1 MKKAALIVFLVST
14 LGFFALVASQD
25 NKPQKE
31 TPFTPSMQEFA
42 KNFKGAG
49 EGVDGAGAEK
59 PYSIE
64 ESLRHFQVVTGLEM
78 AAVASEPIIRQPL
91 NIQFDERGR
100 LWVVQYLQYPFPA
113 GLKVVKYDR
122 YLRAVFDK
130 VPPPPPH
137 HDRGADKITILEDK
151 DGDGKFE
158 SHKDFLTGLNMV
170 SSVAVGRAGVWVLNP
185 PYLLFYA
192 DRNRDDVPD
201 GDPEVHLSGFGLED
215 THAVANS
222 LHWGP
227 DGWLYGTQG
236 STTTADVKGVKFLG
250 QAIWRYYP
258 ETRQFE
264 LFAEGG
270 GNTWSVEFDS
280 KGRLFSGTNYGST
293 RGLHYAQ
300 GGYYIKGF
308 SKHGPLT
315 NPFAFGYLQH
325 MAHSGYQPRFS
336 SILMIN
342 EGGAL
347 PGYEGQIISGMSLT
361 RRVQASRILP
371 DTSTFKTVDSEAVV
385 LTDNRWFRPVDI
397 KLGPDGT
404 VYIADWHDI
413 RLSHLSPEDNW
424 DKAGGRIYR
433 LQAQG
438 AVPVKP
444 FDLGKLSSAELIA
457 TLSHKNK
464 WFRGEAR
471 RVLADRR
478 DQSVVPGLHQMVRQN
493 SGQLALE
500 ALWALYVSG
509 GFSEPFASELLNH
522 PDQYVRCWT
531 VRLLGDS
538 RKVSPA
544 VQAKLVSMAHTEMN
558 PEVRSQLASTCKR
571 LPARDAFPIIRGLL
585 LRADD
590 ANDLHIPLLL
600 WWAIEDKAASDRD
613 LVLALLKESA
623 VWKAPIFRQHIAS
636 RIGQRYA
643 AERGESHYTF
653 SGDYL
658 GVYSEWKTKFDPKVA
673 HRNLETCARLLELAL
688 ADADAEILAKGMD
701 DGLQGET
708 LKTVPTALEKQIS
721 RLLAQPVG
729 SAVLSL
735 ALRTGNRTV
744 AEAAVQQLSDESVA
758 EGDRKRLMAA
768 LADCQIPSAVP
779 AFLDVLAK
787 TSSQSLK
794 VRVLEALR
802 QFEDP
807 EIAKR
812 IVELYAKMDTP
823 VRSAALDTLISRTEW
838 ARLLLESVDR
848 GLVNPQ
854 DVPQPR
860 LVSMRNF
867 GDSRING
874 LIAKHWKNK
883 TEARAP
889 GIVEQAFV
897 KQGEKTYNQVCGY
910 CHLGNGEGM
919 QASLVNSKWVL
930 GREPVLASIVLHGKV
945 GKEMTMP
952 PMEAQLNDEQ
962 IATVLTYIRQNW
974 GNRAPAVDV
983 ETVSQVRQAT
993 RDRVKPWTDEELL
1006 KPLKK

>member
-1 MKKAALIVFLVST
+1 MKKGALIIFLVLT
-14 LGFFALVASQD
+14 LEFVTLVASQD
-25 NKPQKE
+25 PKPQKE
-31 TPFTPSMQEFA
+31 SPFTPSIQEFT
-42 KNFKGAG
+42 KGFKGAG
-49 EGVDGAGAEK
+49 EGVDGAGDEK
-59 PYSIE
+59 PYSLE
-64 ESLRHFQVVTGLEM
+64 ESLRHFQLVSGLEM
-78 AAVASEPIIRQPL
+78 AAVAGEPIIRQPL
-91 NIQFDERGR
+91 NLHFDERGR

-113 GLKVVKYDR
+113 GLKIVKYDR

-130 VPPPPPH
+130 VPPAPPH
-137 HDRGADKITILEDK
+137 HDRGDDKITILEDK

-170 SSVAVGRAGVWVLNP
+170 SSVAVGRGGVWVLNP
-185 PYLLFYA
+185 PYLLFYP

-270 GNTWSVEFDS
+270 GNTWSLEFDS

-315 NPFAFGYLQH
+315 NPFALGYFQH
-325 MAHSGYQPRFS
+325 MAHSGYEPRFS
-336 SILMIN
+336 SILMIY

-371 DTSTFKTVDSEAVV
+371 DTSTFKTVDTEAVV

-413 RLSHLSPEDNW
+413 RLSHLSPQDNW

-444 FDLGKLSSAELIA
+444 FDLGKLSSKELIA
-457 TLSHKNK
+457 YLSHKNK
-464 WFRGEAR
+464 WFREQAR

-478 DQSVVPGLHQMVRQN
+478 DQSVVAQLHQMVRQ
-493 SGQLALE
+493 SRGQQALE

-509 GFSEPFASELLNH
+509 GFSEAFASESLNH
-522 PDQYVRCWT
+522 PDEYVRYWT

-538 RKVSPA
+538 RKVSPEI
-544 VQAKLVSMAHTEMN
+544 QAKLVSMAKTEMN

-571 LPARDAFPIIRGLL
+571 LPARDAFPVIRELL
-585 LRADD
+585 LRGED
-590 ANDLHIPLLL
+590 AKDLHIPLLL
-600 WWAIEDKAASDRD
+600 WWAIEDKAASDRE
-613 LVLALLKESA
+613 LVVELLKDPA
-623 VWKAPIFRQHIAS
+623 VWKAPIFREHIAS
-636 RIGQRYA
+636 RIGQRYS
-643 AERGESHYTF
+643 AERGESYYTF

-673 HRNLETCARLLELAL
+673 HRNLETSARLLEVAS
-688 ADADAEILAKGMD
+688 ADTDAEILVKGMD
-701 DGLQGET
+701 DGIQRET
-708 LKTVPTALEKQIS
+708 LKTVPPALESQIT
-721 RLLAQPVG
+721 RLLARRPQSP
-729 SAVLSL
+729 AVLNF
-735 ALRTGNRTV
+735 ALRTGNKRV
-744 AEAAVQQLSDESVA
+744 ADAAVQRLSDESVA

-768 LADCQIPSAVP
+768 LADCQIASAVP
-779 AFLDVLAK
+779 AVLDVLAK
-787 TSSQSLK
+787 APPQGL
-794 VRVLEALR
+794 RIRALEALR

-807 EIAKR
+807 GIAKR
-812 IVELYAKMDTP
+812 VVELYPKMDTP
-823 VRSAALDTLISRTEW
+823 VRSAALETLISRKEW

-854 DVPQPR
+854 DVAQPR
-860 LVSMRNF
+860 LVSMQSF
-867 GDSRING
+867 GDARINE
-874 LIAKHWKNK
+874 LIAKHWKDQ
-883 TEARAP
+883 TP
-889 GIVEQAFV
+889 GIVEQAFA
-897 KQGEKTYNQVCGY
+897 KQGEETYNKVCGY

-919 QASLVNSKWVL
+919 RTSLVNSRWVQ
-930 GREPVLASIVLHGKV
+930 GPETVLASIVLHGKV

-962 IATVLTYIRQNW
+962 IATVLSYIRRNW
-974 GNRAPAVDV
+974 GDRASVVDA
-983 ETVSQVRQAT
+983 ETVNQVRQAT

-1006 KPLKK
+1006 KLLEKQ

>member
-1 MKKAALIVFLVST
+1 MKKAALIIILVST
-14 LGFFALVASQD
+14 LGFVALVASQD

-31 TPFTPSMQEFA
+31 SPFTPSMEEFT
-42 KNFKGAG
+42 KTFKGAG
-49 EGVDGAGAEK
+49 EGVDGAGDEK
-59 PYSIE
+59 PYSLE
-64 ESLRHFQVVTGLEM
+64 ESLRHFQVVSGLEM
-78 AAVASEPIIRQPL
+78 AAVAGEPIIRQPL
-91 NIQFDERGR
+91 NLHFDERGR

-113 GLKVVKYDR
+113 GVKIVKYDR

-130 VPPPPPH
+130 VPPPPPN

-158 SHKDFLTGLNMV
+158 SHKDFVTGLNMV
-170 SSVAVGRAGVWVLNP
+170 SSVAVGRGGVWVLNP
-185 PYLLFYA
+185 PYLLFYP

-201 GDPEVHLSGFGLED
+201 GDPQVHLSGFGLED

-236 STTTADVKGVKFLG
+236 STTTANVKGVKFLG
-250 QAIWRYYP
+250 QAIWRYQP

-270 GNTWSVEFDS
+270 GNTWSLEFDS

-300 GGYYIKGF
+300 TGYYIKGF

-315 NPFAFGYLQH
+315 NPFAFGYFQH

-336 SILMIN
+336 SVLMIY

-347 PGYEGQIISGMSLT
+347 PAYEGQIISGMSLT

-371 DTSTFKTVDSEAVV
+371 DTSTFKTVDTEAVV

-413 RLSHLSPEDNW
+413 RLSHLSPQDNW

-444 FDLGKLSSAELIA
+444 FDLGTLSSKELIGY
-457 TLSHKNK
+457 LSHKNK
-464 WFRGEAR
+464 WFREQAR

-478 DQSVVPGLHQMVRQN
+478 DQSIVPRLHEIIRQ
-493 SGQLALE
+493 SRGQQALE

-509 GFSEPFASELLNH
+509 GFSEIFASESLNH
-522 PDQYVRCWT
+522 PDEYVRYWT

-538 RKVSPA
+538 RKVSA
-544 VQAKLVSMAHTEMN
+544 GIQAKLVSMAKTEMN

-571 LPARDAFPIIRGLL
+571 LPARDAFPIIRALL
-585 LRADD
+585 LRAEDT
-590 ANDLHIPLLL
+590 NDLHIPLLL
-600 WWAIEDKAASDRD
+600 WWAIEDKAISDRD
-613 LVLALLKESA
+613 LVLELLKDSA
-623 VWKAPIFRQHIAS
+623 VWKTPLFREHIAS

-643 AERGESHYTF
+643 AERGESYYTF

-658 GVYSEWKTKFDPKVA
+658 GVYSEWKSKLDPKVA
-673 HRNLETCARLLELAL
+673 HRNLETSARLLELAS
-688 ADADAEILAKGMD
+688 ADTDAEILLRGMD
-701 DGLQGET
+701 DGLQKET
-708 LKTVPTALEKQIS
+708 LKTVPTALESQIT
-721 RLLAQPVG
+721 RLLARRPQSP
-729 SAVLSL
+729 AVLSF
-735 ALRTGNRTV
+735 ALRTGNKK
-744 AEAAVQQLSDESVA
+744 AADAAVQQLSDESVA

-768 LADCQIPSAVP
+768 LADCQIVSAVP
-779 AFLDVLAK
+779 ALLDVLAK
-787 TSSQSLK
+787 TSSRDSK
-794 VRVLEALR
+794 IRALEALR
-802 QFEDP
+802 QFDDP
-807 EIAKR
+807 GIAQR
-812 IVELYAKMDTP
+812 VVELYPHMDTP
-823 VRSAALDTLISRTEW
+823 VRSAALDTMISRKAW

-854 DVPQPR
+854 DVAQPR
-860 LVSMRNF
+860 LVSMRSF
-867 GDSRING
+867 GDSRINE
-874 LIAKHWKNK
+874 LIAKHWKDK
-883 TEARAP
+883 TP

-897 KQGEKTYNQVCGY
+897 KQGEETYNKVCGY

-919 QASLVNSKWVL
+919 KTSLVNSRWVL
-930 GREPVLASIVLHGKV
+930 GPETALASIVLRGKV

-962 IATVLTYIRQNW
+962 IANVLTYIRRNW
-974 GNRAPAVDV
+974 GERASAVDA

-993 RDRVKPWTDEELL
+993 RDRVKPWTDEELMKL
-1006 KPLKK
+1006 VEKH

>member
-1 MKKAALIVFLVST
+1 MKKAALIIILVST
-14 LGFFALVASQD
+14 LVFVALVASQD

-31 TPFTPSMQEFA
+31 SPFSPSMEEFT
-42 KNFKGAG
+42 KTFKGAG
-49 EGVDGAGAEK
+49 EGVDGAGNEK
-59 PYSIE
+59 PYSLE
-64 ESLRHFQVVTGLEM
+64 ESLRHFQVVKGLEM
-78 AAVASEPIIRQPL
+78 AAVAGEPIIRQPL
-91 NIQFDERGR
+91 NLHFDERGR

-130 VPPPPPH
+130 APSPPPH

-170 SSVAVGRAGVWVLNP
+170 SSVALGRGGVWVLNP
-185 PYLLFYA
+185 PYLLFYP

-270 GNTWSVEFDS
+270 GNTWSLEFDS

-315 NPFAFGYLQH
+315 NPFAFGHLQH

-336 SILMIN
+336 SVLMIY

-347 PGYEGQIISGMSLT
+347 PGYEGQMIAGMSLT
-361 RRVQASRILP
+361 RRVQASRIMP
-371 DTSTFKTVDSEAVV
+371 DTSTFKTVDTEAVV

-413 RLSHLSPEDNW
+413 RLSHLSPQDNW
-424 DKAGGRIYR
+424 DKTGGRIYR

-438 AVPVKP
+438 ALPVKP
-444 FDLGKLSSAELIA
+444 FDLGKLSSKELIA
-457 TLSHKNK
+457 YLSHKNK
-464 WFRGEAR
+464 WFREQAR

-478 DQSVVPGLHQMVRQN
+478 DQSVVPSLRQMVRQ
-493 SGQLALE
+493 SRGQVALE

-509 GFSEPFASELLNH
+509 GFSETFASELLNH
-522 PDQYVRCWT
+522 PDPYVRGWA

-538 RKVSPA
+538 RKVPSGI
-544 VQAKLVSMAHTEMN
+544 QAKLVSMAQSEMN
-558 PEVRSQLASTCKR
+558 PEVRSQLASTCRR
-571 LPARDAFPIIRGLL
+571 LPARDAFPIIRELL
-585 LRADD
+585 LRAED

-613 LVLALLKESA
+613 RVLELLKDSA
-623 VWKAPIFRQHIAS
+623 LWKASIFRQHIAS
-636 RIGQRYA
+636 RIAQRYA
-643 AERGESHYTF
+643 AERGESFYTF

-658 GVYSEWKTKFDPKVA
+658 GVYSEWKSKFDPKVA
-673 HRNLETCARLLELAL
+673 SRNLETSARLLELASG
-688 ADADAEILAKGMD
+688 DAEAEILVTGTD
-701 DGLQGET
+701 NGLQKET
-708 LKTVPTALEKQIS
+708 LKTVPPALESQIS
-721 RLLAQPVG
+721 RLLAQKPH
-729 SAVLSL
+729 SPAVLSL
-735 ALRTGNRTV
+735 ALRTGNRKV
-744 AEAAVQQLSDESVA
+744 ADAAIQQLSDESVP
-758 EGDRKRLMAA
+758 EGDRTRLMLA
-768 LADCQIPSAVP
+768 LADCQITSAVP
-779 AFLDVLAK
+779 ALLDVLAK
-787 TSSQSLK
+787 TSQPSLK
-794 VRVLEALR
+794 VRALEVLR

-807 EIAKR
+807 GIAQR
-812 IVELYAKMDTP
+812 IVELYPQMDTP
-823 VRSAALDTLISRTEW
+823 VRSAALDALITRTAW

-848 GLVNPQ
+848 GLVNPR
-854 DVPQPR
+854 DVSQPR
-860 LVSMRNF
+860 LISMQSF
-867 GDSRING
+867 GDSRINE
-874 LIAKHWKNK
+874 LIAKHWKDK
-883 TEARAP
+883 TP

-897 KQGEKTYNQVCGY
+897 QKGEKTYNQVCGY

-919 QASLVNSKWVL
+919 KASLVNSKWVL
-930 GREPVLASIVLHGKV
+930 GPETILANIVLHGKV

-952 PMEAQLNDEQ
+952 PMEGQLNDEQ
-962 IATVLTYIRQNW
+962 IATVLTYIRKNW
-974 GNRAPAVDV
+974 GDRASAVDV

-1006 KPLKK
+1006 KLLEKH

>member
-1 MKKAALIVFLVST
+1 MV
-14 LGFFALVASQD
+14 
-25 NKPQKE
+25 N
-31 TPFTPSMQEFA
+31 
-42 KNFKGAG
+42 
-49 EGVDGAGAEK
+49 
-59 PYSIE
+59 
-64 ESLRHFQVVTGLEM
+64 GLEM
-78 AAVASEPIIRQPL
+78 AAVAGEPIIRQPINL
-91 NIQFDERGR
+91 SFDERGR

-113 GLKVVKYDR
+113 GVKIVKYDR

-130 VPPPPPH
+130 VPPPPPS

-158 SHKDFLTGLNMV
+158 SHKDFLTGLNMAT
-170 SSVAVGRAGVWVLNP
+170 SVAVGRGGVWVLNP
-185 PYLLFYA
+185 PYLLFYP

-222 LHWGP
+222 LRWGP

-270 GNTWSVEFDS
+270 GNTWSLEFDS
-280 KGRLFSGTNYGST
+280 KGRVFSGTNYGST

-315 NPFAFGYLQH
+315 NPFAFGYFQH
-325 MAHSGYQPRFS
+325 MAHTGYQPRFS
-336 SILMIN
+336 SVLMIN

-371 DTSTFKTVDSEAVV
+371 DTSTFKTVDTEAVV

-397 KLGPDGT
+397 KLAPDGA
-404 VYIADWHDI
+404 VYVADWHDI
-413 RLSHLSPEDNW
+413 RLSHLSPQDNW

-444 FDLGKLSSAELIA
+444 FDLGKLSSKELIEY
-457 TLSHKNK
+457 LSHKNR
-464 WFRGEAR
+464 WFREQAR

-478 DQSVVPGLHQMVRQN
+478 DSSIIPRLRQMVQESR
-493 SGQLALE
+493 GQLALE
-500 ALWALYVSG
+500 AFWALDVSG
-509 GFSEPFASELLNH
+509 GFNDTVASASLKH
-522 PDQYVRCWT
+522 PDPYVRYWT
-531 VRLLGDS
+531 VRLLGDR
-538 RKVSPA
+538 RKISPA
-544 VQAKLVSMAHTEMN
+544 IQAKLVSLAQTEAT

-571 LPARDAFPIIRGLL
+571 LPARDAFPIIRELL
-585 LRADD
+585 LRAEDTS
-590 ANDLHIPLLL
+590 DLHIPLLL

-613 LVLALLKESA
+613 RVLDLLKDSA
-623 VWKAPIFRQHIAS
+623 LWKAPIFREHIAS
-636 RIGQRYA
+636 RIAQRYA
-643 AERGESHYTF
+643 AERGESFYTF

-658 GVYSEWKTKFDPKVA
+658 GVYSEWKSRYDPQVA
-673 HRNLETCARLLELAL
+673 TRNLETCARLLEQAS
-688 ADADAEILAKGMD
+688 ADAEAEILAKGMD
-701 DGLQGET
+701 DGLQKET
-708 LKTVPTALEKQIS
+708 LKTVPATLESQIT
-721 RLLAQPVG
+721 RLLALKPR
-729 SAVLSL
+729 SAAVLSL
-735 ALRTGNRTV
+735 ALRTGNKKV
-744 AEAAVQQLSDESVA
+744 ADAAVQQLSDESLA

-768 LADCQIPSAVP
+768 VADGQIASAVP
-779 AFLDVLAK
+779 ALLDVVAK
-787 TSSQSLK
+787 PSPQSLK
-794 VRVLEALR
+794 IGALEALR

-807 EIAKR
+807 GIAQS
-812 IVELYAKMDTP
+812 IVESYAKMDTP
-823 VRSAALDTLISRTEW
+823 VRNAALDTLITRREW

-848 GLVNPQ
+848 GLVNPRQ
-854 DVPQPR
+854 VSQSR
-860 LVSMRNF
+860 LVSLQSL
-867 GDSRING
+867 GDSRINE
-874 LIAKHWKNK
+874 LIAKHWKEK
-883 TEARAP
+883 TP
-889 GIVEQAFV
+889 VIVEQAAA
-897 KQGEKTYNQVCGY
+897 KQGEKTYNQVCAY

-919 QASLVNSKWVL
+919 KASLVNSKFVL
-930 GREPVLASIVLHGKV
+930 GPETVLASIVLRGKV
-945 GKEMTMP
+945 GKEMNMP

-974 GNRAPAVDV
+974 GDRASPVDV
-983 ETVSQVRQAT
+983 KTVSQVRQAT
-993 RDRVKPWTDEELL
+993 RDRVTPWTDEELIKL
-1006 KPLKK
+1006 LEKH